1 MKRVTM
7 KDVAQRA
14 GVSITSVSLAL
25 RNHPS
30 LLPSTRERL
39 QNLAKE
45 MGYTPNPMVSA
56 LMSQVASG
64 RVVNQGVVIGIL
76 VDSHFDPKANPD
88 PNAYSN
94 RILSGIFTRLKE
106 LGCERELFVF
116 SSQERKQKRLNQI
129 LRARAIQ
136 GVLLPGVWDVGT
148 TPNLDW
154 DNLHVVTSGYS
165 LLSPAVHRVVPD
177 QFGAMRLAL
186 SVIRERGYSRPA
198 LYTHSRI
205 DQRVDGLEI
214 AAYHDFVAR
223 YLKDS
228 VPSPM
233 ILMQNGWRESAFKS
247 FVRRRRP
254 DIVIS
259 NLDRAEIWL
268 RELGLDVPVEVGF
281 LRLGHFG
288 TRLQAHTDLNAERI
302 GHGMVDLLTA
312 GLHRNDFGIPK
323 WPKRVVVAPSF
334 VDGPTLRA
342 KP

>member
-1 MKRVTM
+1 MKSVTM
-7 KDVAQRA
+7 KDVALKA

-39 QNLAKE
+39 QKLAKE

-64 RVVNQGVVIGIL
+64 KVVNQGVVIAIL
-76 VDSHFDPKANPD
+76 VDSQYDPKANPD

-116 SSQERKQKRLNQI
+116 SGQRRNQQRLQQI
-129 LRARAIQ
+129 LRTRAIQ
-136 GVLLPGVWDVGT
+136 GILLPGVWDVGT
-148 TPNLDW
+148 TPDLDW
-154 DNLHVVTSGYS
+154 DRLHVVTSGYS
-165 LLSPAVHRVVPD
+165 LLQPPMHRVVPD

-186 SVIRERGYSRPA
+186 SVARERGYTRPA
-198 LYTHSRI
+198 FYTHSRI
-205 DQRVDGLEI
+205 DQRVDGLET

-223 YLKDS
+223 HLSES

-233 ILMQNGWRESAFKS
+233 VLMQQGWREAAFKA
-247 FVRRRRP
+247 FIRRTRP
-254 DIVIS
+254 DVVIS
-259 NLDRAEIWL
+259 NYDNAEIWL
-268 RELGLDVPVEVGF
+268 REMDLKIPGEVGF
-281 LRLGHFG
+281 FRLGHFG
-288 TRLQAHTDLNAERI
+288 TRSQAHTDLNAERI

-312 GLHRNDFGIPK
+312 GLHRNDIGIPK